1 MAENKNPK
9 ETPKENMEEN
19 TDENMEEN
27 TEGDAEED
35 TNTVPEEFS
44 KIIKDFYKDVLL
56 VFPEIKDKLDDNIIE
71 FLQDRHG
78 CQEIFDYCLK
88 VYPERFFDILYKNN
102 DIFQNE
108 DINTCF
114 LPDIEFKNL
123 WKEDISDSTRK
134 TIWKYLQLILFSVSS
149 SIKNGKDFG
158 NTEKLFEAID
168 EDEMKKK
175 LEETMKEMGEM
186 FSNTMDEEGS
196 ENFMNPEDLPN
207 PDDLQDHLRGLMDG
221 KLGRLAQ
228 DIANETAE
236 DMDIDMEEN
245 ADIGD
250 VFQKLLKN
258 PAKLMGL
265 VKNIGAKLD
274 GKLKSGEI
282 KESELMQEA
291 AELMEKMKSMPG
303 MKNMNKIFSKMGVPM
318 GKNQKVSASAM
329 QANLKKNMRN
339 ANQKERMLRKL
350 EERRAQREQAAQR
363 EQNKP
368 DINYKQMKFKA
379 DDGEVEK
386 SLRPIKKKKK
396 KKKKKK

>member
-9 ETPKENMEEN
+9 ETPTE
-19 TDENMEEN
+19 TSREN
-27 TEGDAEED
+27 TERDTEGD
-35 TNTVPEEFS
+35 TVPKEFS
-44 KIIKDFYKDVLL
+44 KIIKDFYKDILL
-56 VFPEIKDKLDDNIIE
+56 VFPEIKDKLEDNIIE
-71 FLQDRHG
+71 FLQDKHD

-88 VYPERFFDILYKNN
+88 IYPERFFDILYKNN

-114 LPDIEFKNL
+114 LPNIEFKNL
-123 WKEDISDSTRK
+123 WKEDISDNTRK

-196 ENFMNPEDLPN
+196 ENFMNSEDLPN
-207 PDDLQDHLRGLMDG
+207 PEDLQDHLRGLMDG

-291 AELMEKMKSMPG
+291 AELMEKMKSMPW
-303 MKNMNKIFSKMGVPM
+303 
-318 GKNQKVSASAM
+318 
-329 QANLKKNMRN
+329 
-339 ANQKERMLRKL
+339 
-350 EERRAQREQAAQR
+350 
-363 EQNKP
+363 
-368 DINYKQMKFKA
+368 Y
-379 DDGEVEK
+379 EK
-386 SLRPIKKKKK
+386 YE
-396 KKKKKK
+396 